1 MKNDGKKY
9 EEFVKNIQKSLI
21 EAEKISHLINVKI
34 ESNKKIKDRSGIDR
48 EFDIYWE
55 FELGGQKY
63 KTIIECK
70 DYSSPIS
77 IEKIDALIGKTHD
90 IPGLKLIYATRTG
103 YQNGAKIKAEQHNI
117 DLLIV
122 RDIAD
127 TDWFDDDGTPFIK
140 EIHLKIVA
148 ITPPTITGFN
158 PKVDIEWFKNQNT
171 YTEKTLGNIFGHRL
185 NNEVFIH
192 EIFTEDKYSIHEL
205 ERMLIKK
212 IPNMPYGV
220 GEYSEELKDSFIESS
235 DGQISVK
242 ISGYSLTYIHK
253 KPIESIAI
261 IDYSKQI
268 MGIVENYL
276 TKEKRWVLQDGTIK

>member
-9 EEFVKNIQKSLI
+9 EEFVKNIQESLI

-34 ESNKKIKDRSGIDR
+34 ENNKKIKDRSGIDR

-55 FELGGQKY
+55 FEIGGQKY

-103 YQNGAKIKAEQHNI
+103 YQSGAKIKAEQHNI

-148 ITPPTITGFN
+148 ITPPTITEFN

-185 NNEVFIH
+185 TNEIFIH
-192 EIFTEDKYSIHEL
+192 EISIGEKYSIHEL
-205 ERMLIKK
+205 EKMLINK
-212 IPNMPYGV
+212 IPNTPYGV
-220 GEYSEELKDSFIESS
+220 GEYSEELNDAFIESS
-235 DGQISVK
+235 DGQIALK
-242 ISGYSLTYIHK
+242 ISGYSLRYIHK
-253 KPIESIAI
+253 KPMESIAI

-276 TKEKRWVLQDGTIK
+276 TKEKKWVLQDGTIK

>member
-9 EEFVKNIQKSLI
+9 EEFVKKIQKSLI
-21 EAEKISHLINVKI
+21 EAEKISHLININI
-34 ESNKKIKDRSGIDR
+34 ETNKKIKDRSGIDR

-77 IEKIDALIGKTHD
+77 IDKIDALIGKTND
-90 IPGLKLIYATRTG
+90 IPGLKLIYATKTG
-103 YQNGAKIKAEQHNI
+103 YQNGAKIKAKQYNI

-127 TDWFDDDGTPFIK
+127 TDWFGDDGTPFLK
-140 EIHLKIVA
+140 EVHLKIVA

-158 PKVDIEWFKNQNT
+158 PTVDIEWFKNQNT
-171 YTEKTLGNIFGHRL
+171 YTKKNLENIFGHRL
-185 NNEVFIH
+185 TNEVFIN
-192 EIFTEDKYSIHEL
+192 EVSAGKKYSIHEL
-205 ERMLIKK
+205 EKILIKK
-212 IPNMPYGV
+212 IPNIEYGS
-220 GEYSEELKDSFIESS
+220 GEYSEKLDNAFIESS
-235 DGQISVK
+235 DGQIIVK
-242 ISGYSLTYIHK
+242 ITGYSLTYIHR
-253 KPIESIAI
+253 KPIESVAI

-276 TKEKRWVLQDGTIK
+276 TKEKKWILQDGSIK